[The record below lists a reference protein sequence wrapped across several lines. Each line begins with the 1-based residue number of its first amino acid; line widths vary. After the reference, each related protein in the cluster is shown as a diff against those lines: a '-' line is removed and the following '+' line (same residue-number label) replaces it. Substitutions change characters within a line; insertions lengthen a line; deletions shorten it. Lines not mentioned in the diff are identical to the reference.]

1 METTRFL
8 SRALGTE
15 GFYCVF
21 ASRSKDGRR
30 VQKFYSSIDALI
42 HAGQNFDAEGFDVY
56 FALSTFTEDTSRKV
70 NNAAF
75 MRSFF
80 LDLDCGPLKDFPS
93 QVDAISALQQFCR
106 AAKLPRPMMINSG
119 RGVHVYWT
127 LTEQVPVTA
136 WVQAAE
142 RLKQLCVAHKFPA
155 DPAVTADIARVLRVP
170 DTHNYKAEPPL
181 PVAIFGTD
189 QPEPVSFAEFTSLLG
204 VDMAAI
210 LKPVSA
216 AVAREFSAV
225 QNNILSNTENSFK
238 QLLQR
243 TNAGKGCEQIR
254 LIITEPMERSEPIWR
269 AGLSISKFCSDGLK
283 GSYLMSEGHPTYSE
297 ESMFEKLEAIKGPY
311 SCVKFDSSRPGVCD
325 KCPLYGQIKNPL
337 AIARHIAEA
346 TEEDN
351 IVEVEAPSLSVPNAP
366 TKKYTIPKYPAPY
379 FRGANGGVYYRTK
392 DKDGNPDERL
402 VYHNDIYVVNRIK
415 DPELGEMVVMRL
427 HLPKDGVREFT
438 IALTAVT
445 SKEEFRKAMAK
456 EGVAIMR
463 MDDIMAYTTQWINEL
478 QATTSADEAHR
489 QFGWVDKDC
498 SAFVLGAQLIF
509 KDRIEYNA
517 PSSTT
522 LGLVDVF
529 KPRGT
534 LEKWKEPMSFYNTP
548 GFELHQL
555 IALSGLGSVLMHF
568 MPVKAA
574 MMHIHSKD
582 SGFGKTT
589 TQYASLTAWG
599 DPDGLILH
607 KQDTYNSKMH
617 RAEVYCNIPA
627 AFDEI
632 TNMKP
637 MEMSDLAYQMTG
649 GRQKNRM
656 SSGANTERLRGR
668 PWGLLCTTSANVSLI
683 ETVSMSKSMPRAEAM
698 RVLEVRA
705 DRIFKGSIDK
715 QKTDLFT
722 TMVMENYGHAGPLFV
737 QYVMNNKEEVVELL
751 HNVQIKI
758 DTAAG
763 LGPENRFWSAFVAC
777 SVTAGIIA
785 NRIGLLDFDMK
796 VLTPFV
802 VNQVLKPNMA
812 YSADLTA
819 PIDQVLNDYIHEKW
833 QNILWIKSTQDLRG
847 SHSNGVDSLIVPES
861 QPKGQLLARYET
873 DTKKLYILP
882 KPFKE
887 WCGLQQV
894 NYSSVVEELTKNMNA
909 KKTKIRLSKGT
920 HMNLPPA
927 DVLVIDFTVEGKDV
941 GS

>member
-210 LKPVSA
+210 LKP
-216 AVAREFSAV
+216 
-225 QNNILSNTENSFK
+225 
-238 QLLQR
+238 
-243 TNAGKGCEQIR
+243 
-254 LIITEPMERSEPIWR
+254 
-269 AGLSISKFCSDGLK
+269 
-283 GSYLMSEGHPTYSE
+283 EGHPTYSE

-534 LEKWKEPMSFYNTP
+534 LEKWKEAMSFYNTP

>member
-1 METTRFL
+1 
-8 SRALGTE
+8 
-15 GFYCVF
+15 
-21 ASRSKDGRR
+21 
-30 VQKFYSSIDALI
+30 
-42 HAGQNFDAEGFDVY
+42 
-56 FALSTFTEDTSRKV
+56 
-70 NNAAF
+70 
-75 MRSFF
+75 
-80 LDLDCGPLKDFPS
+80 
-93 QVDAISALQQFCR
+93 
-106 AAKLPRPMMINSG
+106 
-119 RGVHVYWT
+119 
-127 LTEQVPVTA
+127 
-136 WVQAAE
+136 
-142 RLKQLCVAHKFPA
+142 
-155 DPAVTADIARVLRVP
+155 
-170 DTHNYKAEPPL
+170 
-181 PVAIFGTD
+181 
-189 QPEPVSFAEFTSLLG
+189 
-204 VDMAAI
+204 
-210 LKPVSA
+210 
-216 AVAREFSAV
+216 
-225 QNNILSNTENSFK
+225 
-238 QLLQR
+238 
-243 TNAGKGCEQIR
+243 
-254 LIITEPMERSEPIWR
+254 
-269 AGLSISKFCSDGLK
+269 
-283 GSYLMSEGHPTYSE
+283 
-297 ESMFEKLEAIKGPY
+297 
-311 SCVKFDSSRPGVCD
+311 
-325 KCPLYGQIKNPL
+325 
-337 AIARHIAEA
+337 
-346 TEEDN
+346 
-351 IVEVEAPSLSVPNAP
+351 
-366 TKKYTIPKYPAPY
+366 
-379 FRGANGGVYYRTK
+379 
-392 DKDGNPDERL
+392 
-402 VYHNDIYVVNRIK
+402 
-415 DPELGEMVVMRL
+415 
-427 HLPKDGVREFT
+427 
-438 IALTAVT
+438 
-445 SKEEFRKAMAK
+445 
-456 EGVAIMR
+456 
-463 MDDIMAYTTQWINEL
+463 
-478 QATTSADEAHR
+478 
-489 QFGWVDKDC
+489 
-498 SAFVLGAQLIF
+498 
-509 KDRIEYNA
+509 
-517 PSSTT
+517 
-522 LGLVDVF
+522 
-529 KPRGT
+529 
-534 LEKWKEPMSFYNTP
+534 MSFYNTP

-637 MEMSDLAYQMTG
+637 IEMSDLAYQMTG